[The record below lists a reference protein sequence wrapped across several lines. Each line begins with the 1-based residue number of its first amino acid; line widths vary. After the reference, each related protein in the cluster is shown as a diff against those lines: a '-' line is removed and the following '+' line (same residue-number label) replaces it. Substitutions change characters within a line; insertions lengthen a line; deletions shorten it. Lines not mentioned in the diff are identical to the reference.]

1 MICPRCQTPLRE
13 TRLEDL
19 VLDKCGRCGGVWF
32 DFAEFDWVGIKSRD
46 KVRRALK
53 PQNNIE
59 TAGADEEEGLV
70 CPRCGKELLRV
81 RSAEDTGLLVEACL
95 SCYGQWVDGDE
106 LDRAQNRSL
115 WAKFRQLFREAL

>member
-1 MICPRCQTPLRE
+1 MICPRCEVPLVE

-19 VLDKCGRCGGVWF
+19 VLDKCERCGGVWI
-32 DFAEFDWVGIKSRD
+32 DVAEFDWVGIKSRD
-46 KVRRALK
+46 KVRRALT
-53 PQNNIE
+53 PQRGVEMSAANGE
-59 TAGADEEEGLV
+59 DRLV

-106 LDRAQNRSL
+106 LDRAQNRSVWGKL
-115 WAKFRQLFREAL
+115 RQLFREVL

>member
-1 MICPRCQTPLRE
+1 MICPRCEVPLVE

-19 VLDKCGRCGGVWF
+19 VLDKCERCGGVWF

-46 KVRRALK
+46 KVRRALT
-53 PQNNIE
+53 PQRGVEMSAANGE
-59 TAGADEEEGLV
+59 DRLV

-106 LDRAQNRSL
+106 LDRAQNRSVWGKL
-115 WAKFRQLFREAL
+115 RQLFREVL